1 MRVIDRAEKRN
12 KKIMKMRNHLTLR
25 LTILFLL
32 VISSFDSW
40 SQNINNVDGNTKF
53 LKNTMMGNEMEVVKA
68 STIGVPP
75 EWAVMQRQ
83 LIRTIEQAAPY
94 YVKRFTRVDGS
105 VYGKGPYDDV
115 FEMFYNW
122 PELYAI
128 SGNEFLNETALKEY
142 NAITRSNT
150 AFSNDSIDYNH
161 QLYKEF
167 PRNDDFFHISEGMTA
182 FYNLALGNPM
192 LPENI
197 DRARR
202 FAGFY
207 LNEDS
212 DARNYDSSH
221 TLIKSIFSG
230 SQGPLTHSDATYNL
244 RYGHASLYP
253 IIPNLESNWADDPKR
268 NVEIQA
274 LYDHMV
280 TRTDV
285 PVNLAA
291 TGLMSN
297 AYLYTGEEKYKKWV
311 LNYVDVWM
319 KRISENGGLLPDN
332 VGQQGKIG
340 EYRNGQ
346 WWGGLYGWYGRY
358 GLMMMF
364 SELSVASENAYLL
377 SGDPKYLDLLRSQI
391 SGLIS
396 RGKTTKE
403 GQLLVPFRYKKE
415 GWHSYRPMMIQ
426 DLAHLWH
433 ASMTPGDWKK
443 IEVLMKGNK
452 FRPLWDEGIWGKNTL
467 NEGDNQVWE
476 PTEPFD
482 WSLEISN
489 GDRTFGSSEHARLMY
504 YAGKNP
510 DWPLESLKADYEEV
524 MRRMN
529 FMQNDPRDVTKIHRD
544 DLYPNNPVITKA
556 LVQTTMGTPQTI
568 YNGGLLRATVRYFD
582 VDKSLPGLP
591 KDIAALVENLEN
603 DRTVVHLVNLSLIDS
618 HRVIIQA
625 GAFGEHSFT
634 TLSYQDQKGDGE
646 NQSKELKKVEIDQSY
661 FVADLPPGTSI
672 RMNIGMHRFVNK
684 PSYAFPWHK
693 QRKN

>member
-1 MRVIDRAEKRN
+1 MGN
-12 KKIMKMRNHLTLR
+12 KPTGRITL
-25 LTILFLL
+25 LL
-32 VISSFDSW
+32 LLIISSFTCR
-40 SQNINNVDGNTKF
+40 SQNTTNASNNA
-53 LKNTMMGNEMEVVKA
+53 KNTATGNEMAVIKA
-68 STIGVPP
+68 SVIEMPP
-75 EWAVMQRQ
+75 DWAVMQRH
-83 LIRTIEQAAPY
+83 LIQVMEQAAPY
-94 YVKRFTRVDGS
+94 YLKRFTRPDGTF
-105 VYGKGPYDDV
+105 YGKGPYDDV
-115 FEMFYNW
+115 YEMFYNW

-128 SGNEFLNETALKEY
+128 SGNEFLFETAVKEY

-150 AFSNDSIDYNH
+150 TYSNDSIDYYH
-161 QLYKEF
+161 QLYKEY
-167 PRNDDFFHISEGMTA
+167 PRNDDFFHISEGLTA
-182 FYNLALGNPM
+182 FYNLALGDPT

-197 DRARR
+197 QRARR
-202 FAGFY
+202 FAGLY
-207 LNEDS
+207 LNEDPE
-212 DARNYDSSH
+212 AQNYDPKH
-221 TLIKSIFSG
+221 NVIKSIFTG
-230 SQGPLTHSDATYNL
+230 SKGPLTSSDATYNL

-253 IIPNLESNWADDPKR
+253 KIDNLESDWTEDPKR
-268 NVEIQA
+268 KKQIQA
-274 LYDHMV
+274 LYDQMV

-291 TGLMSN
+291 TGLMTN
-297 AYLYTGEEKYKKWV
+297 AYLYTGEEKYKEWV
-311 LNYVDVWM
+311 LNYVDAWM

-332 VGQQGKIG
+332 IGQTGKVG

-377 SGDPKYLDLLRSQI
+377 SGDPKYLDLLRLQI
-391 SGLIS
+391 NGLIS
-396 RGKTTKE
+396 RGKTTEE

-415 GWHSYRPMMIQ
+415 GWYSYRPMMIQ

-433 ASMTPGDWKK
+433 ASMAPKDWGE
-443 IEVLMKGNK
+443 IEILMKGNK

-467 NEGDNQVWE
+467 NEGDTKVWE
-476 PTEPFD
+476 ATEPFD
-482 WSLEISN
+482 WGLEISN

-524 MRRMN
+524 MRRMS
-529 FMQNDPRDVTKIHRD
+529 FMQNDPRDVTKIHGD

-582 VDKSLPGLP
+582 AGKRLPGLP
-591 KDIAALVENLEN
+591 KDIAALVETLEE
-603 DRTVVHLVNLSLIDS
+603 DRAVVYLVNLSLIDN
-618 HRVIIQA
+618 HRIIIQA

-634 TLSYQDQKGDGE
+634 TLSYQDQKSNGE
-646 NQSKELKKVEIDQSY
+646 NQSKELKKVEINQSY
-661 FVADLPPGTSI
+661 FVVDLPPGTSI

-693 QRKN
+693 EEKN

>member
-1 MRVIDRAEKRN
+1 MR
-12 KKIMKMRNHLTLR
+12 KILTLKWM
-25 LTILFLL
+25 ILSLL
-32 VISSFDSW
+32 FISSFTAR
-40 SQNINNVDGNTKF
+40 SQTANNKGIAHF
-53 LKNTMMGNEMEVVKA
+53 GMKNELTVIKGSVLEN
-68 STIGVPP
+68 PP
-75 EWAVMQRQ
+75 DWAIMQRQ
-83 LIRTIEQAAPY
+83 LIKTIELAAPY

-128 SGNEFLNETALKEY
+128 SGNEFLNSTALNEY
-142 NAITRSNT
+142 NAIIRSNT
-150 AFSNDSIDYNH
+150 AFSDDSINYNH

-167 PRNDDFFHISEGMTA
+167 PRHDDFFHISEGITA

-197 DRARR
+197 ERARR
-202 FAGFY
+202 FAGYY
-207 LNEDS
+207 LNENPE
-212 DARNYDSSH
+212 AQNYDSAHSI
-221 TLIKSIFSG
+221 IKSIFTG
-230 SQGPLTHSDATYNL
+230 SQGPLTSSDATYNL

-253 IIPNLESNWADDPKR
+253 IISDLEPDWYKNPKR
-268 NVEIQA
+268 RKEIQT
-274 LYDHMV
+274 LYDKMV

-291 TGLMSN
+291 TGLMTN

-319 KRISENGGLLPDN
+319 KRIAENGGLLPDN
-332 VGQQGKIG
+332 VGQTGKTG

-358 GLMMMF
+358 GLMMIF

-377 SGDPKYLDLLRSQI
+377 SGDPKYLDLLRSQV
-391 SGLIS
+391 SSLMD
-396 RGKTTKE
+396 RGKTTKD

-415 GWHSYRPMMIQ
+415 GWYSYRPMMIQ

-433 ASMTPGDWKK
+433 ASMSPEDWEK
-443 IEVLMKGNK
+443 IEILMKKNK

-467 NEGDNQVWE
+467 NEGDSKVWE
-476 PTEPFD
+476 PAEPFD
-482 WSLEISN
+482 WSKEISN

-504 YAGKNP
+504 YAGNNP

-524 MRRMN
+524 MRRMH
-529 FMQNDPRDVTKIHRD
+529 FMQNDSRDVTKIYAD
-544 DLYPNNPVITKA
+544 DLYPNNPVVTKA

-582 VDKSLPGLP
+582 ADKRVPGLP
-591 KDIAALVENLEN
+591 ANIAALVESLQN
-603 DRTVVHLVNLSLIDS
+603 DGAILHLINLSLTDS
-618 HRVIIQA
+618 HRVMIQA

-634 TLSYQDQKGDGE
+634 SLSYQKQQGTGE
-646 NQSKELKKVEIDQSY
+646 NQLKENKKIEINQPY
-661 FVADLPPGTSI
+661 FIADLPPGTSL
-672 RMNIGMHRFVNK
+672 RMNIGMRRFVNK
-684 PSYAFPWHK
+684 PSYAFPWQK
-693 QRKN
+693 KME